1 MTDGGGGAA
10 SRGAQAA
17 SRNLAGQEA
26 GAPHPAPGPPCQALL
41 QPERLPTP
49 AGQRKRAPSGGA
61 GLLLICPRSRR

>member
-1 MTDGGGGAA
+1 MKDIGEGAA

-41 QPERLPTP
+41 QPEKLPTP
-49 AGQRKRAPSGGA
+49 AGQHKRARSGGA
-61 GLLLICPRSRR
+61 GLLRICSRSKR